1 MIEVID
7 TETCTDCNLCVSVC
21 PTNVFE
27 AVPDG
32 PPVIARQQSCQTCF
46 MCEAYCPV
54 DALYV
59 DPDAER
65 VHGLTVEAVQR
76 DGLFGSYRRVI
87 GWTRDTRHLRHID
100 DHFRLPQ

>member
-7 TETCTDCNLCVSVC
+7 TETCTDCNLCVAVC

-27 AVPDG
+27 AVPDAA
-32 PPVIARQQSCQTCF
+32 PLIKRQSDCQTCF
-46 MCEAYCPV
+46 MCELYCPV

-59 DPDAER
+59 EPDPASR
-65 VHGLTVEAVQR
+65 AGHTVESIRQA
-76 DGLFGSYRRVI
+76 GLFGSYRRSI
-87 GWTRDTRHLRHID
+87 GWAKGTRHLRNVD